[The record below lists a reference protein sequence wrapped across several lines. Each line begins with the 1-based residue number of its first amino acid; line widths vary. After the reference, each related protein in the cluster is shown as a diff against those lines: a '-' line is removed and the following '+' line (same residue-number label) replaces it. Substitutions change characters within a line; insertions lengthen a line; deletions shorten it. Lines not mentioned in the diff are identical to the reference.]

1 MTVVNHC
8 ILPSLTTSASSSWH
22 QRMLLQIAR
31 ITEHGVYRR
40 QQLHPVLNLVSVF
53 RSRQTR
59 AIRSPL
65 IPLKQ
70 TSYVYLVRHVSELVS
85 PAVGDDHVAAG
96 LEGFQVVGNL
106 EAEELWRVQLELLDH
121 TGRALRLHALH
132 EALEGAHSEVVGVQS
147 EAL

>member
-1 MTVVNHC
+1 M
-8 ILPSLTTSASSSWH
+8 
-22 QRMLLQIAR
+22 
-31 ITEHGVYRR
+31 YRR
-40 QQLHPVLNLVSVF
+40 QQLHPVLNLVSIL

-70 TSYVYLVRHVSELVS
+70 TSCVYLVRHVSELVS

-106 EAEELWRVQLELLDH
+106 EAEELWRVQRDLRVQAE
-121 TGRALRLHALH
+121 RALRLHALH

>member
-1 MTVVNHC
+1 M
-8 ILPSLTTSASSSWH
+8 
-22 QRMLLQIAR
+22 
-31 ITEHGVYRR
+31 YRR

-65 IPLKQ
+65 IPLIQ
-70 TSYVYLVRHVSELVS
+70 TSCVYLVRHVSELVS
-85 PAVGDDHVAAG
+85 PAVSGDHVAAG

-132 EALEGAHSEVVGVQS
+132 EALEGAHSEVVRVQS